1 MQTVTI
7 ESKAEL
13 EIEKSQ
19 FIGICKPMCEKDAL
33 KLWIQELW
41 KEHPKATHI
50 VHAAIF
56 GEDGATWSLSDDGE
70 PHGSSA
76 RPILDIMKGRELTQ
90 TAIIVIRYF
99 GGKKLGVGGL
109 VRAYGDTAKAT
120 LEKNTLHTLLWRAPY
135 TITLP
140 YDEHPRVVR
149 FLEAH
154 GVDSLDEEFAEQ
166 VRIYGIIQK
175 EQIEKAKKEI
185 FSLTKGKFSLTVGEC
200 SLS

>member
-7 ESKAEL
+7 ESRAEL

-19 FIGICKPMCEKDAL
+19 FIGICKPISSKESL
-33 KLWIQELW
+33 KVWIQELW

-56 GEDGATWSLSDDGE
+56 GEDGAIWSLSDDGE

-90 TAIIVIRYF
+90 TGIIVIRYF

-120 LEKNTLHTLLWRAPY
+120 LETNQLHTLRWRAPY
-135 TITLP
+135 TITLS
-140 YDEHPRVVR
+140 YEEHPRVVR
-149 FLEAH
+149 FLQSH
-154 GVDSLDEEFAEQ
+154 GVDSLEEEFAEQ
-166 VRIYGIIQK
+166 VRIHGIIQK
-175 EQIEKAKKEI
+175 PQIDTAKQEI
-185 FSLTKGKFSLTVGEC
+185 FSLTRGKFSLSVGEC
-200 SLS
+200 TLS